1 MPTGGPTTETEPS
14 GSCTAQAD
22 GGWRWMGEDL
32 GTLGE
37 AASSRAHL
45 VAAEKRAADED
56 EEAAALLPHQLSW
69 DTLLNEQWWKAS

>member
-1 MPTGGPTTETEPS
+1 
-14 GSCTAQAD
+14 
-22 GGWRWMGEDL
+22 MGEDL